1 MLQKPGTG
9 GLQVW
14 HPPTAAWIPVPVRE
28 NAFVVN
34 IGDLLELWTGGF
46 YRSALHRV
54 INRGENHRYSAP
66 FFYNGN
72 GDLEFEPIDN
82 SGFKTTVSE
91 HIRGKLLASLQKI
104 GKDAT
109 AVA

>member
-1 MLQKPGTG
+1 M
-9 GLQVW
+9 
-14 HPPTAAWIPVPVRE
+14 RE